1 MINFNFLGIGS
12 FSGIQQKQKKHGVE
26 SADGEHGPALLL
38 DAEAQKS
45 DAAFPDVL
53 MQLILGQQIPVIVP
67 PPSGQQPAVSGADIE
82 GEALVPVKP
91 LFTNAQPAIL
101 QEPLFS
107 GESLKQPVSPKTSVK
122 IPVSGVINIAS
133 LNNGIIETAKLP
145 LEELNA
151 ESVAVKSPKNVE
163 GTEPASIATAA
174 KLTFESMAVLP
185 AANPQSGSVLK
196 EKSPETAAAA
206 PSPVALVSD
215 VNVPK
220 QTKLAEVKIPAKE
233 TKNAELPRKT
243 LPPENGPAFKD
254 VLVRSDADVPASIP
268 DTKFAVLHHK
278 SQRNEAANRASE
290 RVLTPNDEVQQKEI
304 LATVATLGGK
314 AVKIITGES
323 AAIDKQS
330 TVEKNPLSASSG
342 TAETPAVT
350 AKNETQNSGNGSFT
364 QKENMDHQRSSEK
377 EIAPAATRQGQQAFA
392 STIEEK
398 NNVIVS
404 KSRQAEV
411 TTILR
416 QQDTVNNIFEQLAK
430 NVTVS
435 IDGNN
440 SQMKISLKPEALGEV
455 MLKVTIEQGKVSTQ
469 MEVQQPQVKAVIE
482 ANLQILRESLS
493 SKGLVVDRI
502 DISTTQYSLNEKSSH
517 QGHQRSNLKNYSGR
531 EIDEEILEQTKLFGY
546 NTVDYIA

>member
-12 FSGIQQKQKKHGVE
+12 FSGIQQKQKKQGVE
-26 SADGEHGPALLL
+26 SAEGEHGPALLL
-38 DAEAQKS
+38 DADAQKS

-53 MQLILGQQIPVIVP
+53 MQLLLGQQIPVIVP
-67 PPSGQQPAVSGADIE
+67 PVSGQQPVVSGADIE

-91 LFTNAQPAIL
+91 LFTNAQPTIL
-101 QEPLFS
+101 QEPLFT
-107 GESLKQPVSPKTSVK
+107 GESILQMASQKPSAK
-122 IPVSGVINIAS
+122 IPVPGVINIAS

-145 LEELNA
+145 LEELNT

-163 GTEPASIATAA
+163 ITEPASIATAA

-185 AANPQSGSVLK
+185 AANPQSLSVPK
-196 EKSPETAAAA
+196 EKSPEIAAAA
-206 PSPVALVSD
+206 QPPVALVSD

-233 TKNAELPRKT
+233 TKNAEPPRKT

-254 VLVRSDADVPASIP
+254 VLVRSEAEVPASIP

-278 SQRNEAANRASE
+278 SQRNEVANKASE

-364 QKENMDHQRSSEK
+364 QKENMDHQQSSEK
-377 EIAPAATRQGQQAFA
+377 EISPAAARQGQQAFA

-398 NNVIVS
+398 NNLIIS

-482 ANLQILRESLS
+482 ANLQVLRESLS